1 MAKWP
6 EEAEIHFCQRCVELI
21 NFGSMKSGMKNLSS
35 LLLDD
40 LQEELLELLKWSTK
54 NKWIVF
60 VLHFTNFK
68 QFFL

>member
-21 NFGSMKSGMKNLSS
+21 NLGSMKSGMKNLSS

-40 LQEELLELLKWSTK
+40 LQEELIRITK
-54 NKWIVF
+54 IEYEK
-60 VLHFTNFK
+60 
-68 QFFL
+68 